1 MRSEPLLIL
10 LVIGSFLTLAS
21 LTGFVLRISV
31 REAAAIGVIENLN
44 TRIKAWWWIV
54 LILGSAV
61 FAGPAALIVLFAL
74 ISFVA
79 LREFLTLTAIQAVDR
94 PAVLAS
100 FLVLLPIQ
108 YALVALGRYDWF
120 VGFLPP
126 FGLLLVLI
134 LSALTGDARNYL
146 ARTAELVLGLMIC
159 VFGISHVPAL
169 LMLHITGYEDR
180 QVLLMVFLILVA
192 QVSDVM
198 QYMWGKL
205 AGRHKIAPE
214 ISPSKT
220 VEGLIGGI
228 ASATALG
235 AGLWWMT
242 PFTVIQAGVMAF
254 LIALAGFLGGLV
266 MSAIKRDRR
275 VKDWSQFI
283 PGHGG
288 MLDRVDSL
296 CFSAPMFFYLA
307 RWFILSDLN

>member
-1 MRSEPLLIL
+1 LIL

-228 ASATALG
+228 ASATAFG